1 MLNVKCERL
10 KCVTGRKTNLEI
22 SMATGKKTGSEQ
34 TINLAEEYRVTC
46 CRMANTILSMYSIM
60 RGIRSG
66 EGGQVINFLSQCR
79 IGETVFECFT
89 VFWAP

>member
-1 MLNVKCERL
+1 
-10 KCVTGRKTNLEI
+10 
-22 SMATGKKTGSEQ
+22 MATGKKKKKTGSEQ
-34 TINLAEEYRVTC
+34 TINSAEEYRVTC
-46 CRMANTILSMYSIM
+46 YRMANTILSMYSIM

-89 VFWAP
+89 LFWAP

>member
-1 MLNVKCERL
+1 MSNMEKDQF
-10 KCVTGRKTNLEI
+10 GNFHGYRKRP
-22 SMATGKKTGSEQ
+22 GSEQ
-34 TINLAEEYRVTC
+34 TLNFAEEYRVIC
-46 CRMANTILSMYSIM
+46 CKTPNTTLSMYSIM

-89 VFWAP
+89 LFWAP